1 MGQDGIVLLKPEEM
15 GGQVGGGG
23 GLFGL
28 GLFGNRPSSSTQQP
42 PSVNPGQLV
51 TTEASQIDADIFD
64 PITEIK
70 LKP

>member
-1 MGQDGIVLLKPEEM
+1 MGQDGIVLLKPDEM

-42 PSVNPGQLV
+42 PSVPEQQ

-64 PITEIK
+64 QITEIK

>member
-15 GGQVGGGG
+15 GGQVGAGG

-42 PSVNPGQLV
+42 PSVQPGPQ
-51 TTEASQIDADIFD
+51 TTEASQIDADVFD